1 MSALG
6 ACTHEQA
13 EFPEF
18 EWAARHT
25 WHSWRERYK
34 NNSVVF
40 DENIAHIAAELK
52 PYRNERGDD
61 NRSRQHKALRNRR
74 IEEEEEEEEEEEAEE
89 EEEEEV
95 KEVEEELWEEE
106 EGGEEERRAEENWEA
121 PGHEYQNAQR
131 NKSNDSILPSK
142 THASR
147 KQKRS
152 RGSAALNSHSPSSPA
167 NAKRARISRQQ
178 EEETLPEMETETE
191 IQDDDLFGDY
201 AFGIQEYVFPFAL
214 HSPTT

>member
-74 IEEEEEEEEEEEAEE
+74 IEEEEEEEEEEAEE